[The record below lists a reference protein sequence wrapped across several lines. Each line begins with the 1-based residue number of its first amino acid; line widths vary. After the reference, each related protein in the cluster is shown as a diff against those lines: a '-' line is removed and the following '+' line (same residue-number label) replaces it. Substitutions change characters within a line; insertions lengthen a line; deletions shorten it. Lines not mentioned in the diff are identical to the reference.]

1 MLGVARVRF
10 NLYKVDK
17 KGLTE
22 GMFEERLERNWG
34 NKQIS
39 SKQQVKDLDREG
51 AWTFVGKWLERRN
64 EGVE

>member
-10 NLYKVDK
+10 NLYKVGK

-39 SKQQVKDLDREG
+39 SKQVKDLDREG